1 MASSR
6 QQLQHTYTLSND
18 DCFILYG
25 DSIIQQFFSPYNTFA
40 FGAALADV
48 YARKLDVVNR
58 GLCGYNT
65 LQALRTLSMSLPHPE
80 KAQVKFLLL
89 MFGANDARI
98 SNPYGGPDQSVGIED
113 FQRNLR
119 HMVCDPSVK
128 AHGEDVHI
136 ILVTTPPVDERTY
149 LKSDQDEYAH
159 LGQMLRRTAANTALY
174 AQAVRDL
181 GEETG
186 VPVSYAGTRRT

>member
-98 SNPYGGPDQSVGIED
+98 SNPYGG
-113 FQRNLR
+113 
-119 HMVCDPSVK
+119 
-128 AHGEDVHI
+128 
-136 ILVTTPPVDERTY
+136 
-149 LKSDQDEYAH
+149 
-159 LGQMLRRTAANTALY
+159 QMLRRTAANTALY